1 MSNRTY
7 INLGDVIVS
16 TIRGINSSVVKTDG
30 EYRINLIKTK
40 DIGDEGLFLTGTV
53 DEEFIENSSAC
64 EKNRVSSGD
73 VIISLRGKFKAAII
87 PENADGFI
95 ISNNLIAINCKGK
108 YNSEILVS
116 YLNSEL
122 GAFELEKNSGGSTI
136 RSLNIKS
143 IGDVKIPNF
152 NQQEQKNLSE
162 LIKEMNRYFKILEE
176 EKNIF
181 ETSINTIFSRKIGG
195 I

>member
-1 MSNRTY
+1 MSNRTH
-7 INLGDVIVS
+7 INLGDIIVS

-53 DEEFIENSSAC
+53 DEEFVENSSVC

-87 PENADGFI
+87 PEDADGFI

-116 YLNSEL
+116 YLNSDL
-122 GAFELEKNSGGSTI
+122 GAFELEKNSGGSVNK
-136 RSLNIKS
+136 SLNIKS
-143 IGDVKIPNF
+143 IRDVTIPDF
-152 NQQEQKNLSE
+152 NQQEQKNLAE

-176 EKNIF
+176 EKSIF
-181 ETSINTIFSRKIGG
+181 ETSINTIFSRKMGG